1 MDKELKSQ
9 HALKTKEKSFL
20 ARKASD
26 SSMTKLDKSQ
36 EITCRQM
43 RLDELKGKEGSYNKR
58 DGKSQRRLKNE
69 QGLNDNRGNQL
80 VASQPCR
87 ESQSVFSNYVS
98 KSLSTAKS
106 NARPQSV
113 DQEISKIINRPL
125 PPPSAFSELNSK
137 LVTNSSNLVT
147 NGSNLVT
154 NESNIRKF
162 RIISPSMT
170 EDVLNKLISGSHEQS
185 SSHSRCQSASLIKT
199 HKKYESLLSK
209 HHGYICPRNK

>member
-1 MDKELKSQ
+1 MNRTLDKELKSQ
-9 HALKTKEKSFL
+9 HALKTKEKSLL

-26 SSMTKLDKSQ
+26 SSMTRLDKSQ
-36 EITCRQM
+36 EITCKPM
-43 RLDELKGKEGSYNKR
+43 RLNELKGREGNCYKGDDRSE
-58 DGKSQRRLKNE
+58 RLKNE
-69 QGLNDNRGNQL
+69 QESNDDKGHRL

-87 ESQSVFSNYVS
+87 ESQSIFSNYIS
-98 KSLSTAKS
+98 KSLSSAKS

-113 DQEISKIINRPL
+113 DPEIAKIINRPL

-137 LVTNSSNLVT
+137 LGS

-154 NESNIRKF
+154 SESNPRKF

-170 EDVLNKLISGSHEQS
+170 EDVLNTLISSSHEQS

-199 HKKYESLLSK
+199 HKKYENLLSK